1 MDLNLNLECYG
12 QTNPEGR
19 ARLTRRLIM
28 DLVFIV
34 IFEIEYSMLLRAHF
48 AENRRTKVLM
58 ISGWKRQY
66 LVCLVLI
73 VLRQVF

>member
-1 MDLNLNLECYG
+1 MDLNLNLVCYG

-34 IFEIEYSMLLRAHF
+34 ICESEYSTVSKAAEGLFYNFDL
-48 AENRRTKVLM
+48 ENRV
-58 ISGWKRQY
+58 G
-66 LVCLVLI
+66 
-73 VLRQVF
+73 